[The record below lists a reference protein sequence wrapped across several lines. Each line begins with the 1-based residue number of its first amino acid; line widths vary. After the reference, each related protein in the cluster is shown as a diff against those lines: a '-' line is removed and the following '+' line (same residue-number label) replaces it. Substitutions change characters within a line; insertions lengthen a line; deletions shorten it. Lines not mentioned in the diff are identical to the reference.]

1 MAVDSTATN
10 QMDATW
16 DGGDTHPSTA
26 VDVSLKPTLYERV
39 SSLLLALLVFVG
51 IVVGLLG
58 AIWLTN
64 QVWGGPPPVRP
75 VQILTE
81 LPGGDLEGDPTV
93 DEDVIDPAV
102 QEELI
107 EVETTEQVV
116 ENVMNVLAEQA
127 VVADPDAV
135 TDPLATA
142 EGPIGR
148 RKFGHGPGTG
158 GLPREE
164 RWIITYPPGQ
174 GLREYA
180 QLLDSFGIELG
191 VIAGG
196 KLYIVS
202 QLSASK
208 PRVRQVPPEEE
219 KRLYLTWRTGE
230 RKKADFELAKKAGIQ
245 NPVAVIQLI
254 PPELEQELARLEQA
268 YKGKKPDEI
277 ISTRFKLR
285 RRGNKWEFYVAS
297 QVTAS

>member
-1 MAVDSTATN
+1 MAVEQLEKPTESEVA
-10 QMDATW
+10 
-16 DGGDTHPSTA
+16 SA
-26 VDVSLKPTLYERV
+26 VVADVSLKPTLYDRV

-75 VQILTE
+75 VQIMTE
-81 LPGGDLEGDPTV
+81 LPGGDLEGDPNV
-93 DEDVIDPAV
+93 EEHVIDPAV
-102 QEELI
+102 QQDLI
-107 EVETTEQVV
+107 ETETMEQVV
-116 ENVMNVLAEQA
+116 ENVMDVLSQEA
-127 VVADPDAV
+127 VVADPDAMV
-135 TDPLATA
+135 DPLAAA
-142 EGPIGR
+142 EGPVGR

-180 QLLDSFGIELG
+180 RLLDSFGIELG

-196 KLYIVS
+196 KLYVLS

-208 PRVRQVPPEEE
+208 PRVRQVRPEEE
-219 KRLYLTWRTGE
+219 KRLYLTWRAGE
-230 RKKADFELAKKAGIQ
+230 RQKADLQLAQKAGIQ
-245 NPVAVIQLI
+245 NPIAVIQLI
-254 PPELEQELARLEQA
+254 PPELEQELARLEQQ
-268 YKGKKPDEI
+268 YKGKKPDQI

-285 RRGNKWEFYVAS
+285 RRGQRWEFYVAS
-297 QVTAS
+297 QVAAD